1 MISLVFLV
9 FMPFCDS
16 DLKYLWSDSQY
27 TKVVMSW
34 FSLVTSKIEILC
46 DTNLF
51 SDMIFFL
58 LIPQMTVSNAFSLI
72 NLYYITLKNLDP
84 GSRADL
90 GQKSFNILVEAPF
103 VIFYQDEYYL
113 RNGVYQT
120 PRSRSIHRMHQGFL
134 IKLQS

>member
-1 MISLVFLV
+1 MKYLVSNIIFVGLFCASVINLKVVKSKDLKMISLVFLV
-9 FMPFCDS
+9 FRPFCDS
-16 DLKYLWSDSQY
+16 DLKYPRSDSQY

-34 FSLVTSKIEILC
+34 FSVVTSKIEILC

-90 GQKSFNILVEAPF
+90 G
-103 VIFYQDEYYL
+103 
-113 RNGVYQT
+113 
-120 PRSRSIHRMHQGFL
+120 
-134 IKLQS
+134 